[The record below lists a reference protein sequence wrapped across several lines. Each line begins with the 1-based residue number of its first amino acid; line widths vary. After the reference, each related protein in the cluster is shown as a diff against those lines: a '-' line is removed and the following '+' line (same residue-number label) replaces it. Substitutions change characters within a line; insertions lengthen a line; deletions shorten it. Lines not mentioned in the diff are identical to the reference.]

1 TCLPQLRSLLKPPP
15 SHTVNLAVRCPYWQP
30 ARRSTTMNCCP
41 PQISSRTLLPPKGR
55 GGVLRRG
62 LPAAKRAVSLGEV
75 GVEGS
80 CDMNCSRCRV
90 DSLARF
96 RGQLYELSAGGD
108 KRCLSVRHAPS
119 RRFGSIYQ
127 LAQWQSKISH
137 RGRLFLLA
145 NLAQAIARHAL
156 RMAFLD

>member
-1 TCLPQLRSLLKPPP
+1 MGCINSSGPLGP
-15 SHTVNLAVRCPYWQP
+15 
-30 ARRSTTMNCCP
+30 RR
-41 PQISSRTLLPPKGR
+41 GG

-80 CDMNCSRCRV
+80 CDMNGSRCRV

-96 RGQLYELSAGGD
+96 RGQLYELSAEGD

-119 RRFGSIYQ
+119 RRFGSIYH
-127 LAQWQSKISH
+127 LAQWQSRISH
-137 RGRLFLLA
+137 RGWLFLLA
-145 NLAQAIARHAL
+145 NSAQAIARHAL
-156 RMAFLD
+156 GMAFLD

>member
-1 TCLPQLRSLLKPPP
+1 MCFTSYQPFHKLPAVSQGPGSKRPPFG
-15 SHTVNLAVRCPYWQP
+15 YQFW
-30 ARRSTTMNCCP
+30 P
-41 PQISSRTLLPPKGR
+41 PRPPKGR
-55 GGVLRRG
+55 GGVPRRG

-80 CDMNCSRCRV
+80 CDMNGSLCRV

-108 KRCLSVRHAPS
+108 KRCLSVHHAPG

-127 LAQWQSKISH
+127 LAQGQSRIAHCS
-137 RGRLFLLA
+137 RLFLLA
-145 NLAQAIARHAL
+145 NSAQAIARHAL
-156 RMAFLD
+156 RMEFLD